1 MDTTYFPQFTRRPA
15 RSLAAAMFAGAL
27 ALTSCIG
34 GPNVSAPGDATTEVT
49 ATTTAATASPTTVT
63 ESPPVEHPPPETDD
77 GTGDDTGN
85 GTADATTSPVEHNP
99 PTAEPPSPLGELDTM
114 MKENMEFTGGD
125 LTVSDIR
132 LASHDGFD
140 RVVFDVAG
148 EGVPGWSVA
157 YTDYP
162 GKQGSGFPIDYE
174 GVSALSVN
182 LHGMTRPIEVGG
194 VDGVGG
200 VVTEVIPD
208 ISHHGTAQFIIG
220 VAERAAFSVT
230 LLEEPTRVVVDVLHE
245 PAAELTPLGVPNLRA
260 DARDPAPPYQREVT
274 GVRMATHEGFD
285 RVVFETAGSGVAGW
299 RAEYMEEPLNL
310 HSREPVQYD
319 GETAISINLTGVTGA
334 PGGAAVSGAGGVVT
348 EVADPIIYDG
358 EVQFVIG
365 LNGSYPYSVTL
376 LKDPQRV
383 VVDILHEPAAPA
395 VAPLGDPST
404 LGKHRESEAPQQRQV
419 SDVRMAR
426 HDGFDRVVFDTVGE
440 GKVGWSTYFTE
451 APVEQASGLP
461 IHYDGSVALEV
472 NLTGVI
478 DEAESGYSYLDLGPM
493 PGVGGAVNE
502 VIAAVNWHGTSQF
515 IVGLDAETP
524 YSIQL
529 LEDPQRVVI
538 DILHH

>member
-1 MDTTYFPQFTRRPA
+1 MKKHLKV
-15 RSLAAAMFAGAL
+15 LAATVLTGL
-27 ALTSCIG
+27 AL
-34 GPNVSAPGDATTEVT
+34 SACGDGNGDDPESPSPGTG
-49 ATTTAATASPTTVT
+49 AATAA
-63 ESPPVEHPPPETDD
+63 PPVED
-77 GTGDDTGN
+77 GDDASTLP
-85 GTADATTSPVEHNP
+85 ADEEAPAEDPTSPMGDP
-99 PTAEPPSPLGELDTM
+99 DTT
-114 MKENMEFTGGD
+114 MKENMEFTGAD
-125 LTVSDIR
+125 LAVSDIR

-148 EGVPGWSVA
+148 DGVPGWSVA

-162 GKQGSGFPIDYE
+162 GQQGSGFPIDYE
-174 GVSALSVN
+174 GASALSVN
-182 LHGMTRPIEVGG
+182 LHGMIRPIEVGG

-208 ISHHGTAQFIIG
+208 IAHHGTAQFIIG

-245 PAAELTPLGVPNLRA
+245 PAAELIPLGVPNLRA

-274 GVRMATHEGFD
+274 GVRMATHAGFD
-285 RVVFETAGSGVAGW
+285 RVVFDTAGSGVTGW
-299 RAEYMEEPLNL
+299 RAEYMDTPLNL
-310 HSREPVQYD
+310 HSSEPVQYD
-319 GETAISINLTGVTGA
+319 GEIAISINLTGVTGA
-334 PGGAAVSGAGGVVT
+334 PNAAVSGAGGVVT
-348 EVADPIIYDG
+348 EVVSPIIYDG

-383 VVDILHEPAAPA
+383 VVDILHEPAALT
-395 VAPLGDPST
+395 VNPLGNPST

-419 SDVRMAR
+419 SDVRLAR

-461 IHYDGSVALEV
+461 VYYDGDVALEV

-478 DEAESGYSYLDLGPM
+478 DEAESGYSHLDLGPV
-493 PGVGGAVNE
+493 PGAGGVVNE

-515 IVGLDAETP
+515 IVGVDAETP

-538 DILHH
+538 DVAR